1 MHRGSRSLLS
11 LARPALAALSLI
23 CASAAAADGV
33 PGHITA
39 AEFGGDVAFVRAM
52 IARMHPDPAF
62 STDTSAVHLALDR
75 MAQGLPPTLTRDEAW
90 RRLASLNPL
99 LADGHF
105 FIGFPDW
112 RKETRAWLADGGSL
126 FPLEVNVGPDG
137 ALYRFDGT
145 DAGPVRL
152 VSVNNVGAGELV
164 STLSSMVH
172 GDTPR
177 FRAHLL
183 GQRWWLYYWKTFG
196 APETYDLVLEEKG
209 VRRTVT
215 IPGRR
220 TLPRVLE
227 QEAGQ
232 PFDLAIG
239 RDGRAV
245 LTVDSFSLADPAPFL
260 AFTHDAFARLREQGA
275 TSLVVDVSRNGG
287 GDDAVWLDGLMPYL
301 ATQPYRTG
309 STFRGLARAPAGA
322 PAKPMHGEIGTWR
335 QPQLDNPLRFHG
347 KVEVRIGPAT
357 YSSAILFANVM
368 RDFGFATLAGAG
380 GAARQA
386 QSGGVRDARLPHSG
400 LVITLPRF
408 ILDPPAGG
416 RPGAL
421 LETTVNA
428 ERHSQ
433 VSSR

>member
-1 MHRGSRSLLS
+1 MHRSSWSFLS
-11 LARPALAALSLI
+11 LARPALAAFSLI
-23 CASAAAADGV
+23 CASVAAAGGV
-33 PGHITA
+33 PERITA

-62 STDTSAVHLALDR
+62 STDTSAMHLALDR
-75 MAQGLPPTLTRDEAW
+75 MAQDVPPTLTRDEAW

-105 FIGFPDW
+105 FIGYPDW
-112 RKETRAWLADGGSL
+112 RKETRAWLAEGGSL
-126 FPLEVNVGPDG
+126 FPLEVTVDPDG
-137 ALYRFDGT
+137 ALYRSDGS
-145 DAGPVRL
+145 DAGRVRV
-152 VSVNNVGAGELV
+152 VSVNGVAAGELV
-164 STLSSMVH
+164 STLSSTVH

-177 FRAHLL
+177 FRASLL
-183 GQRWWLYYWKTFG
+183 GQRWWLFYWKTFG
-196 APETYDLVLEEKG
+196 APETYEVVLEDEG

-215 IPGRR
+215 MSGRR

-227 QEAGQ
+227 QEARQ

-260 AFTHDAFARLREQGA
+260 AFTRDAFARMREQGT
-275 TSLVVDVSRNGG
+275 TSLVIDVSRNGG
-287 GDDAVWLDGLMPYL
+287 GDDAAWLDGLMPYL

-309 STFRGLARAPAGA
+309 STFRGLTRGPVGA

-335 QPQLDNPLRFHG
+335 QPEPDNPLRFQG
-347 KVEVRIGPAT
+347 RTEVRIGPAT

-368 RDFGFATLAGAG
+368 RDFGFATLVGAG
-380 GAARQA
+380 GAARQS

-400 LVITLPRF
+400 LTITLPRF

-421 LETTVNA
+421 LETTVDA
-428 ERHSQ
+428 DRQSQ
-433 VSSR
+433 VSS